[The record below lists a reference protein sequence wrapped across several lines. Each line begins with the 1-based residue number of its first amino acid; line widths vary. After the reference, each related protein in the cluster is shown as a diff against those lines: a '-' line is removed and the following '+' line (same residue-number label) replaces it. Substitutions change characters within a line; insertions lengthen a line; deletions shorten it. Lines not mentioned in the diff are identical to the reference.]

1 MPRLRP
7 LPGDARPLSRRG
19 FLAGGLLVL
28 GGAALAACSSSPAS
42 PTASSGSTSG
52 ASATTPAP
60 ASAATPASASATTAP
75 AAASAAA
82 PSATTASS
90 SAAAPAASPSA
101 APAAQAAP
109 SGNGGGLTITFW
121 NDIGAT
127 NAKPYTDLQGQF
139 AKETGIKIDQQVMQI
154 GNLNSKLQMGAPVG
168 QAPDMALLYTTAIP
182 HFADLGTIQVL
193 DPAALDQ
200 NGIKESDYAPAT
212 WQGGMY
218 KGKRYSITQDV
229 VQSALYL
236 NDSMFKDAGLVGS
249 DGKPQAP
256 TDQTSWL
263 DTIQKLTKN
272 GNFGGLWGGSTD
284 TLNFEGLLWQNN
296 TNIFSDDLS
305 KSVLDQ
311 PPAIQVATFWAKP
324 YALKASPPDG
334 VDAEKAFVAGKLAMW
349 VNGSWNVTGFNDSK
363 IAYTVA
369 PVPKLFQTLKVW
381 SLGHELTMP
390 IQKTAN
396 DAKVAAFWKFVK
408 FMITNGATWTVQGGV
423 LAANNTV
430 YNDPSIAKDPVL
442 QVFTG
447 QAKNWGVGQSTPKWS
462 DAENLMGPVI
472 DAIYLGKQ
480 APDAAMKSLATQI
493 DAL

>member
-1 MPRLRP
+1 MPRNYLAAP
-7 LPGDARPLSRRG
+7 VPGARSRRS
-19 FLAGGLLVL
+19 FLAGGLVLL
-28 GGAALAACSSSPAS
+28 GGAALAACSSTTTPSAG
-42 PTASSGSTSG
+42 TASGG
-52 ASATTPAP
+52 AASTPAATAPP
-60 ASAATPASASATTAP
+60 APTATTAN
-75 AAASAAA
+75 AAASA
-82 PSATTASS
+82 
-90 SAAAPAASPSA
+90 PAATPST

-109 SGNGGGLTITFW
+109 SGTSGSLTITFW

-127 NAKPYTDLQGQF
+127 NAKPYTDLQGLF
-139 AKETGIKIDQQVMQI
+139 AKQTGIKIDQQVMQI

-182 HFADLGTIQVL
+182 HFADLGTIQAL

-200 NGIKESDYAPAT
+200 NGIKEADYSPAT

-263 DTIQKLTKN
+263 ETAQKLTKN
-272 GNFGGLWGGSTD
+272 GNYGGLWGGSGD
-284 TLNFEGLLWQNN
+284 NLNFEGLLWQNN
-296 TNIFSDDLS
+296 TNVFSDDLS
-305 KSVLDQ
+305 KCVLDQ
-311 PPAIQVATFWAKP
+311 DPAIQVADFWAKP
-324 YALKASPPDG
+324 YAQKVSPPDG

-349 VNGSWNVTGFNDSK
+349 INGSWNVTGFNDSK

-369 PVPKLFQTLKVW
+369 PVPKLFQVEKVW

-390 IQKTAN
+390 VQKTAN

-408 FMITNGATWTVQGGV
+408 FMIDNGATWTVQGGV
-423 LAANNTV
+423 LAANSTV
-430 YNDPSIAKDPVL
+430 YKDPQIAQSPVL
-442 QVFTG
+442 QVFTT

-462 DAENLMGPVI
+462 DAEALIGPVI
-472 DAIYLGKQ
+472 DAIYLGKKPP
-480 APDAAMKSLATQI
+480 ADAMKSLAQQI
-493 DAL
+493 NGLSS